1 MKSLAV
7 SVLTAA
13 VLIGAFS
20 VGSRGKVASQE
31 RSDVPWKVGQCYR
44 IFTSETDK
52 LYTFRVLEPPQGTWV
67 RVKQVPETLP
77 FVPGGPTQ
85 APLWVNMA
93 TPFAIQEWTCK
104 G

>member
-13 VLIGAFS
+13 VLIGVFS

-44 IFTSETDK
+44 IFTAETDK
-52 LYTFRVLEPPQGTWV
+52 LYTFQVLQPSQGNWI

-77 FVPGGPTQ
+77 SSPGGLNP
-85 APLWVNMA
+85 APLWINMA
-93 TPFAIQEWTCK
+93 APFAIQEWTCK